1 LLTEDH
7 RLVEKA
13 CAGET
18 AAFRELVE
26 RYQKQVYFLAR
37 DMTGNHQDAEDL
49 SQDVFIKAY
58 RSLDGF
64 RGDAKFSSWL
74 YRITVNTCIDKSRKK
89 TLKSMQLEENMD
101 DMHITAHHTTGQR
114 SPDPE
119 KMTEASLMRL
129 HIEKALKKLT
139 DKERTVFVLRHY
151 RDLKL
156 NEIAEI
162 LEINTGTVKSTLFRA
177 IQKLQKLLS
186 FYKEEMCTEAPRG

>member
-1 LLTEDH
+1 LTEDQ

-18 AAFRELVE
+18 AAFRKLVE
-26 RYQKQVYFLAR
+26 RYQKQVYYLAR

-58 RSLDGF
+58 RSLDRF

-101 DMHITAHHTTGQR
+101 DMHSTTNDTPRQGF
-114 SPDPE
+114 PDPE
-119 KMTEASLMRL
+119 KTTEASLIRL
-129 HIEKALKKLT
+129 HIETALQKLT

-151 RDLKL
+151 RSLKL

-162 LEINTGTVKSTLFRA
+162 LEVNTGTVKSTLFRA

-186 FYKEEMCTEAPRG
+186 FYKEELGTEASRG